1 MKLFYSLL
9 VFGLSFQI
17 AAYLFYVFEVVPSEI
32 ISYPMSLDMANA
44 FSLAPFDLAFIVVGG
59 AAITIVSVLLRV
71 GTYAIYALPIWVLT
85 TFIPILKGFVTIIP
99 NTLGAFFGDILQYA
113 NPYGSTQTINIL
125 GVNVGNPLIA
135 VLIGIFGFG
144 AFIFFLGLAAQR
156 EF

>member
-9 VFGLSFQI
+9 VFGLAFQI
-17 AAYLFYVFEVVPSEI
+17 TAYLFYVFNVCPF
-32 ISYPMSLDMANA
+32 ISYPMNLDMANS
-44 FSLAPFDLAFIVVGG
+44 FSLTPFDLAFVIAGG

-85 TFIPILKGFVTIIP
+85 TFIPVLKGFVTIIP
-99 NTLGAFFGDILQYA
+99 NTLGAIFGGMLEAI
-113 NPYGSTQTINIL
+113 NPLPAGSSVNVL
-125 GVNVGNPLIA
+125 GVNTSNPIIA

>member
-9 VFGLSFQI
+9 VFGLAFQMS
-17 AAYLFYVFEVVPSEI
+17 AYLFYVFNVCPF
-32 ISYPMSLDMANA
+32 ISYPMSLDLANS
-44 FSLAPFDLAFIVVGG
+44 FSLTPFDLAFVIAGG

-85 TFIPILKGFVTIIP
+85 TFIPVLKGFVTVIP
-99 NTLGAFFGDILQYA
+99 NTLGAIFGSMLDA
-113 NPYGSTQTINIL
+113 VNPLPAGSTVNIL
-125 GVNVGNPLIA
+125 GVDASNPFIA
-135 VLIGIFGFG
+135 VLIGIVGFG